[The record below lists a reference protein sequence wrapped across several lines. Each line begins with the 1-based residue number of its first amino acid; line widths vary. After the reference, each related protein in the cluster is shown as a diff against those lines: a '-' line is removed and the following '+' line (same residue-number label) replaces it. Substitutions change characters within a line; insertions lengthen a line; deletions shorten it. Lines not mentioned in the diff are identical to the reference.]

1 MTKKI
6 IILMLAIPLLLMV
19 SLFSTTSNV
28 TLAIDVPVS
37 RIEVNG
43 PNVLYLDLDKGET
56 YKVDY
61 TIYPINAVNKE
72 VSFKTE
78 QLGEEKL
85 ADLEFEDDTIIPK
98 SAGIAKVIIT
108 TKDGGFSDSFIVQ
121 VDSKKLAS
129 ISCSV
134 STNEIEVG
142 QTLKINVVFNPSN
155 ASDRRLDYTSSNINI
170 ADVSQSGVITG
181 LLKGEVKITV
191 SSYEN
196 PNIREEIYIKVIT
209 KDIINISKS
218 EITSSNA
225 SGELMFNIDL
235 LSSYTLDYKLYE
247 LDGLE
252 LSKDL
257 VDIDF
262 SKDDVGNIKAT
273 FNYKDKD
280 FIGSIRVSIIVTSD
294 SLEVSKDIILN
305 KVNDI
310 KVTFEKNIVPLE
322 IGTVDFIPFNV
333 IPDDT
338 TDLEFDISCDNDNV
352 SCSLMPGNLI
362 YVSAVKVG
370 ASKITLTVSGKND
383 FNTSKT
389 LDVIVTPSSLIMSSQ
404 AKTYGLENIFTLGNK
419 TYGNSLFD
427 YKLEVENARLY
438 DDYIQ
443 FVTNNQKVVV
453 SNSGSITFNDD
464 VNEIVEFK
472 CVFKYKDVIYKE
484 SPVYKIRCVGNAYN
498 VSTYNDLYW
507 CINNE
512 KKVVLQKTIKE
523 DFGKIDGTIKY
534 SEIETTYDKQYYE
547 NINASDDAKVK
558 VLLNIKNDIYGNG
571 YEINAH
577 NLTYGLDS
585 NDQLKTDAL
594 FRGPLNFVAL
604 SESGGSSISV
614 KGQDNIAFGLYEG
627 VSLVNVELKSCD
639 LMPDETNGTYDL
651 TDLNYSGTT
660 VEILGDNVDIN
671 YSRITNGRTL
681 IRCFGDIFDSKK
693 VINFDINNSVL
704 SSAREFIIRMG
715 SNEFIKVDY
724 SDVNN
729 PKKEL
734 PNDNDVSFPTYSYYS
749 SLSSSEKENYDN
761 NFIKT
766 YVNIKDS
773 LLKDSGLFAIGIDSH
788 FSGVALEKGNEYL
801 GGLIDSWHDLAKTS
815 YGAKLTFI
823 GDVRMYN
830 WKNINDIDS
839 SSLIETVGNSS
850 YDMSFD
856 IKEMLEFAS
865 KKEEFKNIITK
876 YNNENYVHAGIAFFG
891 GGLNYGVFDSKDYKW
906 HTINGYTVSLKDV
919 GKTVLETAAGDKPFY
934 FLIHDNTT
942 SSFTPQKQEELL
954 KSENAYDFIKP
965 KKN

>member
-155 ASDRRLDYTSSNINI
+155 ASDRRLGYTSSNINI

-235 LSSYTLDYKLYE
+235 LSSYTLDYKLYD

-252 LSKDL
+252 LSKDF

-322 IGTVDFIPFNV
+322 IDTVDFIPFNV

-338 TDLEFDISCDNDNV
+338 NLEFDISCDNDNV

-362 YVSAVKVG
+362 YVSACKVG

-427 YKLEVENARLY
+427 YKLEVENASLY

-472 CVFKYKDVIYKE
+472 CLFKYKDVIYKE

-865 KKEEFKNIITK
+865 QKEEFKNIITN

-934 FLIHDNTT
+934 FLIHDYTT

>member
-155 ASDRRLDYTSSNINI
+155 ASDRRLGYTSSNINI

-235 LSSYTLDYKLYE
+235 LSSYTLDYKLYD

-252 LSKDL
+252 LSKDF

-322 IGTVDFIPFNV
+322 IDTVDFIPFNV

-338 TDLEFDISCDNDNV
+338 NLEFDISCDNDNV

-362 YVSAVKVG
+362 YVSACKVG

-427 YKLEVENARLY
+427 YKLEVENASLY

-472 CVFKYKDVIYKE
+472 CLFKYKDVIYKE

-639 LMPDETNGTYDL
+639 LIPDETNGTYDL

-865 KKEEFKNIITK
+865 QKEEFKNIITN

-934 FLIHDNTT
+934 FLIHDYTT